1 MDITTPFQL
10 TDKVAIIT
18 GASKGIGEAIAY
30 ALGKAGAK
38 VVLSSR
44 KQEVLDEVAVRF
56 EKDGIAVKA
65 IAAHAGKLDDLE
77 RLVEQ
82 TQAAFGGVDILVNNA
97 AANPTFGPVETTE
110 EWAYDKIMEVNVK
123 GPFFLSKLVLPSMQE
138 RGGGS
143 IINISSIGG
152 LSPEHQLG
160 IYSMSK
166 AALISQTKVLAKE
179 WGNDNIRVNA
189 ICPGLIKTKFSEA
202 LWSNDKILQHMM
214 TQTPIRRVGSP
225 EEIALL
231 ALFLASA
238 ASAYS
243 TGGVFV
249 ADGGYTI

>member
-44 KQEVLDEVAVRF
+44 KQAALDEVATRF
-56 EKDGIAVKA
+56 EKDGITAKA

-77 RLVEQ
+77 RLVEE
-82 TQAAFGGVDILVNNA
+82 TKAAFGGVDILVNNA
-97 AANPTFGPVETTE
+97 AANPTFGAVEDTE

-143 IINISSIGG
+143 IITSAVLVACRPSISW
-152 LSPEHQLG
+152 
-160 IYSMSK
+160 
-166 AALISQTKVLAKE
+166 AFTV
-179 WGNDNIRVNA
+179 
-189 ICPGLIKTKFSEA
+189 
-202 LWSNDKILQHMM
+202 
-214 TQTPIRRVGSP
+214 
-225 EEIALL
+225 
-231 ALFLASA
+231 
-238 ASAYS
+238 
-243 TGGVFV
+243 
-249 ADGGYTI
+249 